1 MTNFNRVATLALGLL
16 TIASTAPALAQP
28 NGDRTN
34 AGRAA
39 AIRECNRA
47 ATPYRE
53 YLWGDFEI
61 DVYRSCMAQRGQQNR
76 ERANASLKAASA
88 PRIKLKRSRCGP
100 KRVSFFSSVN

>member
-1 MTNFNRVATLALGLL
+1 MTSFNRVTMLALALVI
-16 TIASTAPALAQP
+16 IASTAPALAQP

-47 ATPYRE
+47 ATKYPE

-61 DVYRSCMAQRGQQNR
+61 NVYRSCTAQRGQQ
-76 ERANASLKAASA
+76 E
-88 PRIKLKRSRCGP
+88 
-100 KRVSFFSSVN
+100 

>member
-34 AGRAA
+34 GRAA

-47 ATPYRE
+47 ATPYRQ

-61 DVYRSCMAQRGQQNR
+61 DVVEELASMAVLHCSKDSTHMIFTNGH
-76 ERANASLKAASA
+76 
-88 PRIKLKRSRCGP
+88 
-100 KRVSFFSSVN
+100 FFLQYP